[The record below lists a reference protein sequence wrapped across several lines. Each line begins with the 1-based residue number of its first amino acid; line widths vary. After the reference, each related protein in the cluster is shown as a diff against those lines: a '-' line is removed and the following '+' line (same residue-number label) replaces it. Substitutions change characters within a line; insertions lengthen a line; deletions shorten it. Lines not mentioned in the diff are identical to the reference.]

1 MSNAFYLRLAAQNI
15 RKNRQL
21 YLPYLLTC
29 ILTGAMFYIMNALT
43 RNAGNDSVP
52 GGDILRLFLAL
63 GSVIIG
69 IFAVVFLF
77 YTNSFLLRRRKR
89 ELGLFNVLGLE
100 KRHLARV
107 MGWESLLL
115 LAAALLGSLAGGV
128 VLNRLAYLLLLKIV
142 RFPVSYSPAVCLPAL
157 GSTALLMCFVFLL
170 ILASNL
176 FSVLRTKPIE
186 LLKSAQAG
194 EQEPRTRWFLTLL
207 GLVCLGSGYAIA
219 ILCKDPIAAI
229 LLFFLAALLVILGTY
244 CLFTAG
250 SVALLKALRR
260 NKRYY
265 YQPRHFTAVSGL
277 LYRMKQNAV
286 GLANVCILST
296 MVLVM
301 LAGTLTLYSGMEGVL
316 RDRYP
321 ADFSIYTY
329 ENSLESAEADAPAS
343 EAIAREDL
351 NRRGLAPDVVQAY
364 AGLGFTVSQEGSALN
379 FSGSSASL
387 VQLFCI
393 TAEQYEALS
402 GQAVT
407 LQPGQVLAY
416 ENNFTLSKTFTLAGQ
431 TWQVVGSA
439 ENFTPSKYTTYL
451 AGIAGLVV
459 PDQTALEQLYQAQN
473 EAYGG
478 DASQYISCVT
488 FNTPGM
494 SEEDQAAYVTQLLD
508 VLRSNRPGES
518 VRLSTAIHFGTA
530 ALTGVWV
537 DGRAEGRS
545 NIYTLYGGFLF
556 LGLFL
561 GILFLTAMVLIIYYK
576 QVSEGWDDRDRFLI
590 LQKVGM
596 GPAEVQA
603 TIRTQTRLVF
613 FLPLAAALLHL
624 AAAMPMMHRLLKALS
639 LNNLPLFVAC
649 AAAVALV
656 FTVVYYLIYR
666 FTARVYYRI
675 VRR

>member
-1 MSNAFYLRLAAQNI
+1 M
-15 RKNRQL
+15 
-21 YLPYLLTC
+21 
-29 ILTGAMFYIMNALT
+29 
-43 RNAGNDSVP
+43 
-52 GGDILRLFLAL
+52 
-63 GSVIIG
+63 
-69 IFAVVFLF
+69 
-77 YTNSFLLRRRKR
+77 
-89 ELGLFNVLGLE
+89 
-100 KRHLARV
+100 
-107 MGWESLLL
+107 
-115 LAAALLGSLAGGV
+115 
-128 VLNRLAYLLLLKIV
+128 
-142 RFPVSYSPAVCLPAL
+142 
-157 GSTALLMCFVFLL
+157 
-170 ILASNL
+170 
-176 FSVLRTKPIE
+176 
-186 LLKSAQAG
+186 
-194 EQEPRTRWFLTLL
+194 
-207 GLVCLGSGYAIA
+207 
-219 ILCKDPIAAI
+219 
-229 LLFFLAALLVILGTY
+229 
-244 CLFTAG
+244 
-250 SVALLKALRR
+250 
-260 NKRYY
+260 
-265 YQPRHFTAVSGL
+265 
-277 LYRMKQNAV
+277 
-286 GLANVCILST
+286 
-296 MVLVM
+296 
-301 LAGTLTLYSGMEGVL
+301 
-316 RDRYP
+316 
-321 ADFSIYTY
+321 
-329 ENSLESAEADAPAS
+329 
-343 EAIAREDL
+343 
-351 NRRGLAPDVVQAY
+351 
-364 AGLGFTVSQEGSALN
+364 
-379 FSGSSASL
+379 
-387 VQLFCI
+387 QLFCI

-407 LQPGQVLAY
+407 LRPGQVLAY
-416 ENNFTLSKTFTLAGQ
+416 EKNFTLPKTFTLAGQ

-494 SEEDQAAYVTQLLD
+494 SEEDQAAYVTLLLD

>member
-1 MSNAFYLRLAAQNI
+1 MRNAFYLRLAARNI
-15 RKNRQL
+15 RQNRQL
-21 YLPYLLTC
+21 YLPYLITC
-29 ILTGAMFYIMNALT
+29 ILTGAMFYIMYALT
-43 RNAGNDSVP
+43 LNVGNDSVP

-63 GSVIIG
+63 GSIIIG

-142 RFPVSYSPAVCLPAL
+142 QFPVSYSPAVCVPAL
-157 GSTALLMCFVFLL
+157 GRTALLMCFVFLL

-186 LLKSAQAG
+186 LLKSTQTG
-194 EQEPRTRWFLTLL
+194 EQEPRTRWLLALL
-207 GLVCLGSGYAIA
+207 GLVSLGSGYAIA

-250 SVALLKALRR
+250 SVALLKALRK

-301 LAGTLTLYSGMEGVL
+301 LAGTLTLYRGTEGVL
-316 RDRYP
+316 QSRYP
-321 ADFSIYTY
+321 TDFAIYTY
-329 ENSLESAEADAPAS
+329 EDTLADAEADAAAS
-343 EAIAREDL
+343 EAIARDDL
-351 NRRGLAPDVVQAY
+351 ARRGLAPDVAQTY

-379 FSGSSASL
+379 FSGSSVTL

-393 TAEQYEALS
+393 TADQYEALS
-402 GQAVT
+402 GQTVA
-407 LQPGQVLAY
+407 LQPGQVLAC
-416 ENNFTLSKTFTLAGQ
+416 ENNCTLPQTFTLAGQ
-431 TWQVVGSA
+431 SWQVAGRA
-439 ENFTPSKYTTYL
+439 ENFTPAKYTAYL
-451 AGIAGLVV
+451 AGVAGLVV
-459 PDQTALEQLYQAQN
+459 PDQAALEQLYQAQN

-478 DASQYISCVT
+478 NASQYTSCVS
-488 FNTPGM
+488 FNVPGM
-494 SEEDQAAYVTQLLD
+494 SEEDQTAYVAQLRD
-508 VLRSNRPGES
+508 VLRGEHPDTQ
-518 VRLSTAIHFGTA
+518 VGGAAVIRLGTA
-530 ALTGVWV
+530 ALAGVWV
-537 DGRAEGRS
+537 DGRAEGR
-545 NIYTLYGGFLF
+545 NDVYTLYGGFLF

-561 GILFLTAMVLIIYYK
+561 GLLFLTAMVLIIYYK

-639 LNNLPLFVAC
+639 LNNLPLFCAC

-656 FTVVYYLIYR
+656 FIVAYYLIYR

>member
-29 ILTGAMFYIMNALT
+29 ILTGAMFYIMDALT

-142 RFPVSYSPAVCLPAL
+142 RFPVSYSPAVCVSAL

-170 ILASNL
+170 ILAFNL

-186 LLKSAQAG
+186 LLKSTQAG

-316 RDRYP
+316 RSRYP

-329 ENSLESAEADAPAS
+329 ENTLENAEADAPAS

-416 ENNFTLSKTFTLAGQ
+416 EKNFTLPKTFTLAGQ
-431 TWQVVGSA
+431 TWQVVDSA

-537 DGRAEGRS
+537 DGRAEGRN

-561 GILFLTAMVLIIYYK
+561 GLLFLTAMVLIIYYK

-666 FTARVYYRI
+666 FTAQVYYRI

>member
-1 MSNAFYLRLAAQNI
+1 M
-15 RKNRQL
+15 
-21 YLPYLLTC
+21 
-29 ILTGAMFYIMNALT
+29 
-43 RNAGNDSVP
+43 
-52 GGDILRLFLAL
+52 
-63 GSVIIG
+63 
-69 IFAVVFLF
+69 
-77 YTNSFLLRRRKR
+77 
-89 ELGLFNVLGLE
+89 
-100 KRHLARV
+100 
-107 MGWESLLL
+107 
-115 LAAALLGSLAGGV
+115 
-128 VLNRLAYLLLLKIV
+128 
-142 RFPVSYSPAVCLPAL
+142 
-157 GSTALLMCFVFLL
+157 
-170 ILASNL
+170 
-176 FSVLRTKPIE
+176 
-186 LLKSAQAG
+186 
-194 EQEPRTRWFLTLL
+194 
-207 GLVCLGSGYAIA
+207 
-219 ILCKDPIAAI
+219 
-229 LLFFLAALLVILGTY
+229 ILGTY

-301 LAGTLTLYSGMEGVL
+301 LAGTLTLYSGMESVL
-316 RDRYP
+316 RSRYP
-321 ADFSIYTY
+321 TDFSIYTY
-329 ENSLESAEADAPAS
+329 EDTLESTEADVQAS
-343 EAIAREDL
+343 EAIVREDL
-351 NRRGLAPDVVQAY
+351 AQRGLAPDAVHAY
-364 AGLGFTVSQEGSALN
+364 AGLGFTVSQAGSALN

-416 ENNFTLSKTFTLAGQ
+416 TNRCSLPDTFTLAGQ
-431 TWQVVGSA
+431 TWQVIGPA

-451 AGIAGLVV
+451 AGIARLVV
-459 PDQTALEQLYQAQN
+459 PDKAALERLYQAQN

-478 DASQYISCVT
+478 NASQYISCVA
-488 FNTPGM
+488 FNVPGM
-494 SEEDQAAYVTQLLD
+494 SEEDQSAYVTQLLD
-508 VLRSNRPGES
+508 VLHSNRPDES
-518 VRLSTAIHFGTA
+518 IRVSAAIHIGTA

-639 LNNLPLFVAC
+639 MNNPPLFVAC
-649 AAAVALV
+649 TAVVALV